1 MKKNSV
7 LYLSNNLYKGNF
19 GSLATWTN
27 DECMAKNEMKIISSV
42 LNKINS
48 QVYYK
53 PYPEINRRYFDQDP
67 AINLIQK
74 SNKIIIM
81 ENNVDARYIL
91 SNYQIVICGSATS
104 TLSWAIMSNRP
115 LVFINYKNHASLNNI
130 AYNSLKKSVFLFDF
144 DDKNFSK
151 NIISFLNLPI
161 EKIKEL
167 WKIKL
172 RERKS
177 FIKNFI
183 SDYKENRNIYNLI
196 NAEIYSFHK
205 DRKRKRS

>member
-1 MKKNSV
+1 
-7 LYLSNNLYKGNF
+7 
-19 GSLATWTN
+19 
-27 DECMAKNEMKIISSV
+27 MKIISSV

-183 SDYKENRNIYNLI
+183 SDYKENRNIFNLI
-196 NAEIYSFHK
+196 NAEIYSFIK
-205 DRKRKRS
+205 IVKKKILI